1 MGSYRAQT
9 GALCRSV
16 APRGTRSA
24 VARSS
29 VMTAREL
36 NEIDREIFEVRQYI
50 GHQRDVIRQLT
61 DGGHMQAI
69 PQAQEALR
77 LLEDKLQA
85 LLIRRKAMLDE
96 FRRPRASSKPA
107 GSDEPGRRSGGT

>member
-1 MGSYRAQT
+1 MN
-9 GALCRSV
+9 
-16 APRGTRSA
+16 
-24 VARSS
+24 
-29 VMTAREL
+29 AREL
-36 NEIDREIFEVRQYI
+36 NEIDRDVFEVRQYI

-69 PQAQEALR
+69 PQAQATLR

-85 LLIRRKAMLDE
+85 LQISRKALLDE

-107 GSDEPGRRSGGT
+107 GSDESGRRSGGT